1 MNEWLKVYIEKEKPG
16 FSQYPEILTY
26 LENLSTIL
34 KKGRYLHT
42 LGVVE
47 TSRKMAKAHGEDL
60 VKAMTAAALH
70 DYAKHW
76 TKEALLDYA
85 ANCQLVLDAVMA
97 DSTELMHGF
106 VGAEAIKQDFGIID
120 EDILNAIRYHTIGR
134 ADMSL
139 LEKIVYLADAVE
151 PGRDYPGVKQLR
163 WLALEHLDQGILESV
178 RSTLSYVLDKG
189 QPMHPASVALYNEL
203 SVKLK
208 NQGK

>member
-16 FSQYPEILTY
+16 FSQYPEILTF
-26 LENLSTIL
+26 LESLSSVL

-47 TSRKMAKAHGEDL
+47 TSRRMAKAHGEDL
-60 VKAMTAAALH
+60 FRAMTAAALH

-76 TKEALLDYA
+76 TKEELLTYA
-85 ANCQLVLDAVMA
+85 KNCGLNLDPVMA
-97 DSTELMHGF
+97 DSTELMHGY
-106 VGAEAIKQDFGIID
+106 VGAEAVRADFGIED
-120 EDILNAIRYHTIGR
+120 EDILDAIRYHTIGR
-134 ADMSL
+134 AGMSL
-139 LEKIVYLADAVE
+139 LEQIVYLADAVE

-163 WLALEHLDQGILESV
+163 WLAIEHLEQGILESV

-203 SVKLK
+203 SGKLK
-208 NQGK
+208 SQGK